1 MIQSAQGL
9 QASEAQFDRVAQ
21 DIAAQPFSLATPG
34 GDQVSL
40 STQAVAL
47 LQAKNSFEANLKA
60 LEAGD
65 EMTKTLLATL
75 PGRSKP

>member
-9 QASEAQFDRVAQ
+9 QASEAQFDQVAQ
-21 DIAAQPFSLATPG
+21 NIATPQD
-34 GDQVSL
+34 DQVSL

-75 PGRSKP
+75 SASSKP

>member
-1 MIQSAQGL
+1 MVQAAQGL

-21 DIAAQPFSLATPG
+21 DIAAQQS
-34 GDQVSL
+34 DHVDL

-75 PGRSKP
+75 SASSKP

>member
-1 MIQSAQGL
+1 MIQAAQGL
-9 QASEAQFDRVAQ
+9 QASEAQIDRVAQ
-21 DIAAQPFSLATPG
+21 DVAAQPFSLATPG

-60 LEAGD
+60 LQVD
-65 EMTKTLLATL
+65 DQMTQTLLSTL
-75 PGRSKP
+75 SASSKP